1 MRAIE
6 MNRSAAGWMR
16 GNLTTQGYLLSDA
29 ERRELWLGLRF
40 SIGLCL
46 APVIAGLALRSAVVL
61 FAVVPI
67 GAWAGF
73 AARHPFDY
81 VWNGALRHL
90 FGAPAL
96 PPNPARRRHAFKLAT
111 VWLAGAARGRCDDPR
126 PRARR
131 STRRRQRHRDRHQ
144 PLPAVRSARPSQLV
158 SSRCREASTT
168 ARIAWRRAPRAL
180 NAKAPRVRGFWCRR
194 RRRCHRH
201 RRRIAGAGFEPATFG
216 L

>member
-6 MNRSAAGWMR
+6 MSRSAAGWMR
-16 GNLTTQGYLLSDA
+16 GNLTTQGYRLTEA

-81 VWNGALRHL
+81 VWNAAVRHL

-111 VWLAGAARGRCDDPR
+111 VWLAGVGVLLA
-126 PRARR
+126 
-131 STRRRQRHRDRHQ
+131 
-144 PLPAVRSARPSQLV
+144 
-158 SSRCREASTT
+158 
-168 ARIAWRRAPRAL
+168 
-180 NAKAPRVRGFWCRR
+180 
-194 RRRCHRH
+194 
-201 RRRIAGAGFEPATFG
+201 AGATTLGLVLGGLLVAASAMVTATN
-216 L
+216 LCLPSEALALWERLTTRDEVLTT